1 MLRMIS
7 AHAENWYI
15 AVNLHGQNAK
25 NVAMAGLVH
34 QLQTRPLIVT
44 C

>member
-25 NVAMAGLVH
+25 NVAMAGL
-34 QLQTRPLIVT
+34 QTRPLIVT